1 VEGDERPKPPYFGAP
16 GFSDSYWIELLF
28 NQPPSLDPDALI
40 GKLGNP
46 YEIAVKM
53 QNPGNGTVT
62 VANREH
68 PVPMEVDGTT
78 KKVPTLTNV
87 VWSDARIDIK
97 EYKAPL
103 EQTWEWDGARRA
115 LSRCWYRMLVGDLT
129 GSRLPYRDRFQILT
143 DIAVACAELT
153 NPLVCHWKEAGC
165 LVEPS
170 VLAEHLARVCNVRQF
185 EVGIAGDHLMDTL
198 GLAALGLPDIELY
211 FRGLDP
217 GMVAGFLYATAR
229 YMFDRGDVI
238 NDGDTVPSPDP
249 QVHWKT
255 AHDVASVRPARTV
268 VKVIPDPRYAG
279 SAPR

>member
-1 VEGDERPKPPYFGAP
+1 VSDNVRPPYFGAP

-28 NQPPSLDPDALI
+28 NQPPSLDAEALV
-40 GKLGNP
+40 GKLGSSF
-46 YEIAVKM
+46 EIAVNIQDGKHGAVTI
-53 QNPGNGTVT
+53 GN
-62 VANREH
+62 RDH
-68 PVPMEVDGTT
+68 PVSMEVHGTSQ
-78 KKVPTLTNV
+78 KVPALTNL

-103 EQTWEWDGARRA
+103 DQTWEWDGARRA
-115 LSRCWYRMLVGDLT
+115 LGRCWYRMLIGDLT
-129 GSRLPYRDRFQILT
+129 GSRLPYGVRFHIIK
-143 DIAVACAELT
+143 DVAMACADLT
-153 NPLVCHWKEAGC
+153 HPLVCHWKEAGC

-170 VLAEHLARVCNVRQF
+170 VLAEHLARACNVRMF

-198 GLAALGLPDIELY
+198 GLAAIGLPDIELH

-217 GMVAGFLYATAR
+217 GAVAGFLHATAK
-229 YMFDRGDVI
+229 YVFDHGDVI

-255 AHDVASVRPARTV
+255 VHDVASVAPPRTV
-268 VKVIPDPRYAG
+268 VKVIPDPRYIG